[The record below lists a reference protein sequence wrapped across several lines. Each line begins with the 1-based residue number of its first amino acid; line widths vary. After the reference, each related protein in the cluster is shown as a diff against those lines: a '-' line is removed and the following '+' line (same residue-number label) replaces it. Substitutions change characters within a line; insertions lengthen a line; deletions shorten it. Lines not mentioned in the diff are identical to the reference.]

1 MKELAG
7 VEEVG
12 PDVEDGTGSFLF
24 CQRRRV
30 SCWGCGG
37 AKRLGRHGLVVADWG
52 CLVPVTAL
60 FAFYM
65 QQYFAPR
72 GLRALFFLL
81 RNEQYS
87 LI

>member
-30 SCWGCGG
+30 GCWGCGG
-37 AKRLGRHGLVVADWG
+37 AKRLGRHGLVVADW
-52 CLVPVTAL
+52 VAL
-60 FAFYM
+60 FLL
-65 QQYFAPR
+65 PV
-72 GLRALFFLL
+72 FLL
-81 RNEQYS
+81 FICNNILHQEC
-87 LI
+87 